1 MCLCSTMKKG
11 IFFFLVLILFFFS
24 RLGIQTDIESD
35 KNTAE
40 EVNDYLGRAI
50 DARSI
55 DRLRSEHCKRFLL
68 TFREPNI
75 EGKVRQSS
83 QVSVKDWVEP
93 KREMNR
99 KCFTSRLTHKSFWGL
114 SWSIFIYLFF
124 SSFPKKE
131 IKCWRPISCV
141 LLWFSLPWWN
151 FNELLYRGNIIEYQM
166 QLFTFNFQLNT
177 KSKVCCKSEGIHFR
191 NVCY

>member
-1 MCLCSTMKKG
+1 M
-11 IFFFLVLILFFFS
+11 
-24 RLGIQTDIESD
+24 
-35 KNTAE
+35 
-40 EVNDYLGRAI
+40 GRAI

-99 KCFTSRLTHKSFWGL
+99 KCFTSRLTYKSFWGL

-124 SSFPKKE
+124 SFPKKE

-166 QLFTFNFQLNT
+166 KLFTFNFQLNT
-177 KSKVCCKSEGIHFR
+177 KSKVCYKSEGIHFR